1 MPESAFQEAE
11 VQDALDTTDQLHMD
25 VSRLK
30 RLGILS
36 SEERET
42 AKEHIDEVADKLT
55 EKLPSEKKDSS

>member
-1 MPESAFQEAE
+1 MPESDFQEAE
-11 VQDALDTTDQLHMD
+11 VQDAVDTTDQLHMD

-30 RLGILS
+30 RFGILS